1 MIATR
6 LHAKRHSNLAAKRPS
21 VASIPS
27 SVHFHTQQQQQLR
40 RASKRPSHD
49 IQNIDSDEH
58 SDPADD
64 DDNDVHERVKVD
76 VRFLLPYYPQS
87 SAWLCV
93 VGSRDSRVVNVI
105 SSLAVFIDHFRFG

>member
-6 LHAKRHSNLAAKRPS
+6 LHAKRHSNLASKRPS

-27 SVHFHTQQQQQLR
+27 SVHFHTHQQLR

-58 SDPADD
+58 PDD
-64 DDNDVHERVKVD
+64 DDDDDDKEVHERVKVD
-76 VRFLLPYYPQS
+76 VRFLLACRLES
-87 SAWLCV
+87 SASPCV
-93 VGSRDSRVVNVI
+93 AGSRGKPWSMLSRL
-105 SSLAVFIDHFRFG
+105 S